1 MLAALFLCSGPAA
14 GLVAG
19 AQQRVLAPPTTQLTV
34 RCAVEGPGSAGEDAV
49 LGGLPPRPP
58 DGPLCD
64 YPGCD
69 NRGRVMGGLGAT
81 YLFQWWPIKVRTHH
95 CGDCAADEGVRS
107 LLTCTSAGV
116 PPVPEVCGAGHQ
128 VQSKRADPR
137 RDRLQEE
144 PGGRAV
150 SRGAGSG
157 QRHSPA
163 PLHTGLLCRAAD
175 DAIARS
181 RAVRSSRAA
190 ESSRSASTRPGGA
203 AFTRRRAATMATTR
217 TNA

>member
-1 MLAALFLCSGPAA
+1 MMVVRPPTSNPYSPRSGAGAKIAASVCRLPRMLAALFLCSGPAA

-107 LLTCTSAGV
+107 LLTCISAGV

-157 QRHSPA
+157 QRHSPCSSA
-163 PLHTGLLCRAAD
+163 HGP
-175 DAIARS
+175 
-181 RAVRSSRAA
+181 AVQ
-190 ESSRSASTRPGGA
+190 GC
-203 AFTRRRAATMATTR
+203 
-217 TNA
+217 